1 MATAYK
7 VKVSASDTGLLKF
20 KQDEAT
26 AQKVSDLLQQD
37 LEVSIAEPVHR
48 SIIIPPFI
56 VSQLQVTDRLY
67 SETPRL
73 LQRLGFPR
81 PRKLEPLK

>member
-37 LEVSIAEPVHR
+37 LEVSIAEPLLR
-48 SIIIPPFI
+48 SIINPPF
-56 VSQLQVTDRLY
+56 SCLQVTSY
-67 SETPRL
+67 
-73 LQRLGFPR
+73 
-81 PRKLEPLK
+81 